1 MLFANVHGHP
11 DDLSQRQHLIEDVVG
26 WLRVSR
32 QVFIALG
39 DWNEKQ
45 EEAIMARASV
55 NGGTYPLGSYTGS
68 STRGRR
74 IDCGIYAGE
83 LSSGYAGCFSGEAL
97 RTTISL
103 ATSSSD

>member
-1 MLFANVHGHP
+1 MVAGLPPSFHRTGRLERETGGSYHGAGFG
-11 DDLSQRQHLIEDVVG
+11 E
-26 WLRVSR
+26 
-32 QVFIALG
+32 
-39 DWNEKQ
+39 
-45 EEAIMARASV
+45 M
-55 NGGTYPLGSYTGS
+55 GGTYPLGSCTGS

-83 LSSGYAGCFSGEAL
+83 LSSGYAACFSGEAL